1 MRQFFLQSGYTVG
14 FMYFIMAAETL
25 GAIGLLLRR
34 TVLPAAVGLMA
45 IMAGAI
51 RTHAHNGDPFSDSL
65 EAVHLLILLACIV
78 TIRLLRNRVLAANL
92 PVASRFGAA
101 A

>member
-1 MRQFFLQSGYTVG
+1 
-14 FMYFIMAAETL
+14 
-25 GAIGLLLRR
+25 
-34 TVLPAAVGLMA
+34 MA

-78 TIRLLRNRVLAANL
+78 TIRLTAARVVAANL
-92 PVASRFGAA
+92 PAAIRFKTAA
-101 A
+101 